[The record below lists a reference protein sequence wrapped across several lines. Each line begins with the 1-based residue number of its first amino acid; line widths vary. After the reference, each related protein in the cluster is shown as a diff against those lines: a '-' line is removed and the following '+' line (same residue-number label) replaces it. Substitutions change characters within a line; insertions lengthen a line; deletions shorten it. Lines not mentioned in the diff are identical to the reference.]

1 MLIIVISAHK
11 LWTHEWGK
19 HGHLILSWSRS
30 RQEIPEDES
39 LELLRGLRSSP
50 HWMILVLPI
59 HRIDEFWKACLISLY
74 PWDISVV
81 AYTSAL
87 FPSPPASSGDVELRR
102 CGRWN
107 LVWLLGITP
116 RLSRWLRTHRVW
128 GLERP
133 PWNAVD
139 CLTRRDHL
147 CTNCTVQSWRL
158 IFEAGAVLQ
167 YRVESG
173 PRSIGVPR

>member
-1 MLIIVISAHK
+1 MDPWMGEAWAS
-11 LWTHEWGK
+11 
-19 HGHLILSWSRS
+19 HLILVEIASGDPWRRVSWAFKRAPQLSTLNDPGSSNTPYRWVL
-30 RQEIPEDES
+30 EGMFNLS
-39 LELLRGLRSSP
+39 LR
-50 HWMILVLPI
+50 
-59 HRIDEFWKACLISLY
+59 Y

-139 CLTRRDHL
+139 CLTRRDNL

-158 IFEAGAVLQ
+158 IFEAGAVL
-167 YRVESG
+167 
-173 PRSIGVPR
+173 